1 MNQFCIY
8 LDWDGFT
15 PEVWAAWT
23 QAILSVVAIFA
34 ASSLA
39 RRQERLS
46 FRRKAEAC
54 AGLIKLAIDIIEE
67 RKQYPL
73 SRITLTA
80 VTDLKRQM
88 ETVNLDAAPDSR
100 LIICV
105 NGAATVVAILD
116 AELQGWATK
125 QAMFGSTTESSALR
139 DINTALTRLD
149 GQWKKAQLVVDD
161 AKWVSWPRRFWNW
174 SVKVFEPQ

>member
-54 AGLIKLAIDIIEE
+54 AGLVKHAIDIIKEH
-67 RKQYPL
+67 KQQPL

-80 VTDLKRQM
+80 VTNLKRQM
-88 ETVNLDAAPDSR
+88 ETVSLDAAPDSR

-125 QAMFGSTTESSALR
+125 EAMYGSTAEFSAR
-139 DINTALTRLD
+139 QDINTALTRLD
-149 GQWKKAQLVVDD
+149 DQWKKAQLVVDD
-161 AKWVSWPRRFWNW
+161 AKCVSWPRRFWNW
-174 SVKVFEPQ
+174 TVKVFEPQ